1 MRNERVLLFA
11 PHPDDES
18 IGAGGLLQRLAR
30 AGAPVKVVY
39 LTDGEHNDLAHRAL
53 LKRWRI
59 DDGDRDAYAAM
70 RRGESLDALST
81 IGIDPAAATFLHL
94 PDTGIADRIRVDRDV
109 LIDQFRSLIGDFA
122 PTLIIAPSFDDLH
135 ADHVA
140 AAQLI
145 TAAQLVTAAGE
156 RDRTQFLGYVVHGD
170 TKRQPVAALHLT
182 AEEQLRKRR
191 AIAAHRSQ
199 MVLARDRLLRRAGE
213 YESFYSLTF
222 ASSIPSC
229 VRTLRFWCSHLCDL
243 RTIATATSALI

>member
-30 AGAPVKVVY
+30 AGAPVQVVY

-59 DDGDRDAYAAM
+59 DDGDRDAYAAL

-94 PDTGIADRIRVDRDV
+94 PDTGIADRMRVDHDV
-109 LIDQFRSLIGDFA
+109 LIDQCRALIADFA

-135 ADHVA
+135 ADHLA

-145 TAAQLVTAAGE
+145 TAAHDRNHIQL
-156 RDRTQFLGYVVHGD
+156 LGYVVHGD
-170 TKRQPVAALHLT
+170 TKRKPVAALHLT

-213 YESFYSLTF
+213 YEWFYSLTF
-222 ASSIPSC
+222 ASSIPAC

-243 RTIATATSALI
+243 RTIATASGAPL